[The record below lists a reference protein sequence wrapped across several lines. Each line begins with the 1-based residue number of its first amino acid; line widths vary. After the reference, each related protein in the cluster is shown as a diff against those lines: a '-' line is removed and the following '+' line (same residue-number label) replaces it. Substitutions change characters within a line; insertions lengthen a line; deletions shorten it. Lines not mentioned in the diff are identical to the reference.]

1 MRGLGVS
8 RFEGLGW
15 VLPVLAAGL
24 LAGCATGAKQA
35 EVKKLQAQSAYERG
49 VTEFNEGRMTIAV
62 SSLQE
67 AIELDPTVG
76 QFYNALGLVSLGL
89 GRNPEAV
96 EAFKRAVEL
105 NPRYGEARHNLGVA
119 YALQG
124 KWPEAIG
131 EYRAALTIPG
141 YSNLENTYH
150 NLGWAYYNLGRLQE
164 AEESFRLVLRLEP
177 KTISAHYHLGLVLVK
192 AGRRDE
198 ARAAFRQARELGP
211 ETPLGLSAKEHL
223 KALGEGG

>member
-1 MRGLGVS
+1 MRGLGLS
-8 RFEGLGW
+8 RFGGFGWLVLGLG
-15 VLPVLAAGL
+15 AAL
-24 LAGCATGAKQA
+24 LAGCATGKEAA
-35 EVKKLQAQSAYERG
+35 VKRLQAQSAYEQG
-49 VTEFNEGRMTIAV
+49 VTEFTEGRTALAL

-67 AIELDPTVG
+67 AVQLDPTAPP
-76 QFYNALGLVSLGL
+76 YHNALGLVYLGL
-89 GRNPEAV
+89 ARNPEAL

-119 YALQG
+119 YALLG

-150 NLGWAYYNLGRLQE
+150 NLGWAYYNVDRLQE
-164 AEESFRLVLRLEP
+164 AEESFKVVLQLDP
-177 KTISAHYHLGLVLVK
+177 KMASAYYHLGLVLVK